1 MVQLYNRNYVATL
14 KKLGTITPVKE
25 KKRKKCGI
33 MCIGDII
40 CVRKGKNLCMC
51 V

>member
-1 MVQLYNRNYVATL
+1 MVQPYNRNYVATL

-25 KKRKKCGI
+25 KKKCGI

-40 CVRKGKNLCMC
+40 CVRKGKNLCVC